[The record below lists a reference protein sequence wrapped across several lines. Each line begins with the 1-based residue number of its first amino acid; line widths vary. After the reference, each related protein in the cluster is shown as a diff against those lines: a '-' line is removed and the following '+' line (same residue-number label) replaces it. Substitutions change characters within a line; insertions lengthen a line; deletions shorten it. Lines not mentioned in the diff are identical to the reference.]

1 MFTIKLK
8 QLKHKIEDVIFGK
21 DNDSGLAKFLLK
33 ISKLYGIATAF
44 RLSLYRKK
52 IIKTYRLP
60 CKVISIGNIT
70 LGGTGKTPMTLYL
83 ADLIKGMGFNPVI
96 VCRGYK
102 GKYERSVQMVTDGTT
117 IFMGPE
123 KTGDEPYLMATKL
136 SGIPIFIGKNRY
148 ASAMKAWESFRPDV
162 IILDDAFQ
170 HIRLYRN
177 LNLLL
182 LDASKPWGNGYIF
195 PRGVLREPV
204 DQVDRADAVVI
215 TRAEPDCPENEF
227 FKDNRI
233 ISVKPLFRCR
243 HIPDKISL
251 MNSEGRWEN
260 CSLKNLRYEKCL
272 AFAGIAKNEDFM
284 RILKDLGFQPFDL
297 VEFPDH
303 HQFCEHDVESIIKTA
318 QKNQVKFLIT
328 TEKDRVKLPKKMFDS
343 VKIYSLGIKISFL
356 EHDEDRFR
364 EFIYSQITT
373 LS

>member
-1 MFTIKLK
+1 MFTIKLN
-8 QLKHKIEDVIFGK
+8 QLKHKIENVIFGK
-21 DNDSGLAKFLLK
+21 DNDSGLAKFLLE
-33 ISKLYGIATAF
+33 ISKLYGIATTF
-44 RLSLYRKK
+44 RLNLYRKN
-52 IIKTYRLP
+52 IIRTHRLP

-102 GKYERSVQMVTDGTT
+102 GEYEHSVQMVTDGTT

-148 ASAMKAWESFRPDV
+148 VSAMKAWESFRPDV

-182 LDASKPWGNGYIF
+182 LDASKPCGNGYIF
-195 PRGVLREPV
+195 PRGILREPL

-215 TRAEPDCPENEF
+215 TRVEPDCPENEF

-233 ISVKPLFRCR
+233 ISVKPVFRCR
-243 HIPDKISL
+243 HMPDKISL
-251 MNSEGRWEN
+251 MNSEGLWEKCN
-260 CSLKNLRYEKCL
+260 SENLRYEKCL

-284 RILKDLGFQPFDL
+284 RILKELGFQPVDL
-297 VEFPDH
+297 VEFQDH
-303 HQFCEHDVESIIKTA
+303 HQFSGHDVESILKRA

-328 TEKDRVKLPKKMFDS
+328 TEKDRVKLPKIMFNS
-343 VKIYSLGIKISFL
+343 VKIYSIGIKISFI
-356 EHDEDRFR
+356 EHDEGRFR
-364 EFIYSQITT
+364 EFIYSHINTP
-373 LS
+373 S